1 VLTDHHHLRNLF
13 DRILAQKMTSHKAKY
28 VFFTSIIERLP
39 ILTWTL
45 HTLRA
50 FFKKWLA
57 LEKRIGDEAGAETVK
72 AKAIEWTRR
81 AAIHTTAAAEGDE

>member
-1 VLTDHHHLRNLF
+1 
-13 DRILAQKMTSHKAKY
+13 
-28 VFFTSIIERLP
+28 LP

-72 AKAIEWTRR
+72 AEAIEWTRR
-81 AAIHTTAAAEGDE
+81 AAIHTTAAEGDE